1 MKNKRK
7 ALHIIWWIYILVL
20 FLVVVIKFRGSFS
33 ELRERMNLY
42 SMEGSINYNLV
53 PFKSIGSQLRHITES
68 WAMINLL
75 GNIIPFVPF
84 GFLLPIAYKK
94 INSFVKV
101 FAVGFLSVILIEV
114 FQFITK
120 LGSFDVDD
128 IILNS
133 IGIIVGYVLVL
144 VVNRF
149 IVKVQ

>member
-1 MKNKRK
+1 M
-7 ALHIIWWIYILVL
+7 VL
-20 FLVVVIKFRGSFS
+20 FLVIVIKFRGSFS

-75 GNIIPFVPF
+75 GNIILFVPF
-84 GFLLPIAYKK
+84 GFLLPIAYKR

-101 FAVGFLSVILIEV
+101 FAVGLLSVILIEV
-114 FQFITK
+114 FQYITK

>member
-1 MKNKRK
+1 M
-7 ALHIIWWIYILVL
+7 VL
-20 FLVVVIKFRGSFS
+20 FLVVVIKFKGSFS

-53 PFKSIGSQLRHITES
+53 PFKSIESQLRHITES

-75 GNIIPFVPF
+75 GNIILFVPF
-84 GFLLPIAYKK
+84 GFLLPIAYKR

-101 FAVGFLSVILIEV
+101 FAVGLLSVILIEV
-114 FQFITK
+114 FQYITK